1 MAEYFPF
8 DVNLTSGPYLITAS
22 FSDPNLNFVSSNSGS
37 FNVDLSELVDGG
49 RF

>member
-8 DVNLTSGPYLITAS
+8 DVNLVNGPYLVTAS
-22 FSDPNLNFVSSNSGS
+22 FLDPNLKFTTSNSGS
-37 FNVDLSELVDGG
+37 FNVDLSDLVDGG